1 MLAGAKVYG
10 LRELRAELKKLDN
23 AADLQDE
30 LKDANFKAADF
41 VVEHAKRK
49 AGTVSRQA
57 AAAAESLRASRAAAR
72 AQVLIG
78 SAAVPFALGAEF
90 GSHVYK
96 QFPTWRGNSIGAG
109 YFLWPTIRERM
120 DEVVEYYGEELDK
133 ITRKAF
139 PD

>member
-1 MLAGAKVYG
+1 MEGGAKVYG

-23 AADLQDE
+23 ATNLQDE
-30 LKDANFKAADF
+30 LKEANYKAADF
-41 VVEHAKRK
+41 IVQHAKAT
-49 AGTVSRQA
+49 AGGVSRQA
-57 AAAAESLRASRAAAR
+57 AAAAESLRASRTASR

-90 GSHVYK
+90 GSQRYK
-96 QFPTWRGNSIGAG
+96 QFPAWRGNSIGAG

-120 DEVVEYYGEELDK
+120 DEVVEYYGDELDK